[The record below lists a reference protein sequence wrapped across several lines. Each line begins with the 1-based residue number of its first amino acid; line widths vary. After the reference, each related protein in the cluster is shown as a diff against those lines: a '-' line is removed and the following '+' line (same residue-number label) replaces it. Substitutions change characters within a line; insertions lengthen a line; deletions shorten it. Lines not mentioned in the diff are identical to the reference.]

1 MIKKYLDILKQDG
14 LKKFIV
20 TIFFTEWFLYLF
32 IGFLT
37 TVINVITMILLNDY
51 FIKINLGKE
60 FSWKTAEIIAFI
72 VAVLFAFFTNKLF
85 VFKSKSFGF
94 KIIKNEFFKFV
105 FARILSELIVIILM
119 KIMIDY
125 NHIDLRVSKI
135 ATSIIAII
143 FNYVASKFVIFK
155 KKQNIKI

>member
-14 LKKFIV
+14 LKKFIGE
-20 TIFFTEWFLYLF
+20 IFFAEWFLYLF

-51 FIKINLGKE
+51 FIKINLDKE
-60 FSWKTAEIIAFI
+60 FSWKAAEIIAFI

-85 VFKSKSFGF
+85 VFKSKSFGL
-94 KIIKNEFFKFV
+94 KIIKNEFLKFV

-135 ATSIIAII
+135 LTSIIAII

-155 KKQNIKI
+155 KSKIKN

>member
-20 TIFFTEWFLYLF
+20 EIFFTEWFLYLF

-37 TVINVITMILLNDY
+37 TVINVITMIFLNSY

-60 FSWKTAEIIAFI
+60 FSWKIAEIIAFI

-155 KKQNIKI
+155 KNKV

>member
-20 TIFFTEWFLYLF
+20 EIFFTEWFLYLF

-51 FIKINLGKE
+51 FIKINFGKE

-85 VFKSKSFGF
+85 VFKSKSFGL

-155 KKQNIKI
+155 KIKYK